1 MRIHCLT
8 ALAAARSRSHW
19 TKIRASAGPPFLL
32 QAPGQSL
39 QPRPASPDCCMS
51 WVVSPA
57 ISKASKGRAR
67 LSQFITPCLPLTPRP
82 PRFTFRDPRDDIGPT
97 QASQDN
103 LPSLR
108 STDWQP
114 EFSSAVLHPNTLTG
128 CGQFGGHS
136 CRSHQRHIDARRSHR
151 GHCPLA
157 NLLSHCCFS
166 LTFPALSHHLVIP

>member
-1 MRIHCLT
+1 
-8 ALAAARSRSHW
+8 
-19 TKIRASAGPPFLL
+19 
-32 QAPGQSL
+32 
-39 QPRPASPDCCMS
+39 MS

-82 PRFTFRDPRDDIGPT
+82 PRFTFRDPRADIGPT

-108 STDWQP
+108 SADWQP

-128 CGQFGGHS
+128 RGQFGGHS

-157 NLLSHCCFS
+157 NLLSHSLLFFDFPRAFSPLSYS
-166 LTFPALSHHLVIP
+166 LTLGSPTHRPPTGNSLSPVRNGPHGRRRAAGQ